1 MYERYCSGMFAVG
14 LGLLLLV
21 VWVWAIL
28 DVVVAER
35 HAVRNL
41 PKLLWLVIVLLF
53 QALGAVA
60 WVAFGRPNR
69 ESRARQTTD
78 SVAQRRPIGVE
89 DLPQFSAPTTAMS
102 DRRSAELD
110 RQLDEWE
117 AEQRRKHGETQ

>member
-1 MYERYCSGMFAVG
+1 MFAADGV
-14 LGLLLLV
+14 LALLLFV
-21 VWVWAIL
+21 FWIWAIL

-53 QALGAVA
+53 SALGAGA

-69 ESRARQTTD
+69 ASRARQTTD

-117 AEQRRKHGETQ
+117 AEQRRKHGEPE